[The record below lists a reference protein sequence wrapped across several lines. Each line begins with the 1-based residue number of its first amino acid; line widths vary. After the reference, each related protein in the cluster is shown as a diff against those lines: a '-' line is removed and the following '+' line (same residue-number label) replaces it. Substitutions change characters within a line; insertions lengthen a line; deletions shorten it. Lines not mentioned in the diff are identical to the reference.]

1 MKELFEQNIHLVGK
15 VMDLRLQRQNVVM
28 ANVANVNTPK
38 YKARKLAFEEDL
50 QSALQLDAKG
60 RMTRTNQMHMPAEF
74 DVNGFQGKGIQDYK
88 PRLVHGEDVVDLDKE
103 MAAMSKN
110 GMMYNALSD
119 VIAKSFTGL
128 QTVINEGSK

>member
-1 MKELFEQNIHLVGK
+1 MKGLFEQNIHLVGK

-60 RMTRTNQMHMPAEF
+60 KMTRTNQMHLPAVF
-74 DVNGFQGKGIQDYK
+74 DVNGFQGKGLEDYK

-128 QTVINEGSK
+128 QSVISEGSK

>member
-1 MKELFEQNIHLVGK
+1 MKGLFEQNIHLVGK

-60 RMTRTNQMHMPAEF
+60 RMTRTDKKHMPAEF
-74 DVNGFQGKGIQDYK
+74 DVNGVQGKGIADFK
-88 PRLVHGEDVVDLDKE
+88 PRTVYGEDVVDLDKE
-103 MAAMSKN
+103 MAAMAKN

-119 VIAKSFTGL
+119 VISKGFTGL
-128 QTVINEGSK
+128 QSVIAEGSK